1 MNLSLPTLFL
11 RRSASGGPEH
21 GDVPSAA
28 RGIRRWRSRLRAR
41 NLAHAL
47 GGAAVPSG
55 VWAVH
60 EAGVLS
66 WPVTAVG
73 AVAGGAVIVLLCGRC
88 ARGDTAKLAAEQAV
102 LREQAERTAAEGA
115 VLKEQAE
122 RLQDALEDAY
132 ACASRYGILLTEGR
146 ASLYAVLGRAAP
158 GPLAP
163 GERDPF
169 RVVGQALPEVL
180 RDAVGAVAQL
190 GRDTAWS
197 REAQVVGSVAPRMHL
212 TISQLLEVLEEL
224 EHTIEDPT
232 LLRTTFQ
239 AELFATLARRYC
251 ESLMVLGG
259 KPFGASREPVA
270 LGTVT
275 RQAAAE
281 TMHHR
286 RARITGP
293 LDRDLWLVKY
303 AGPAVTHLLSA
314 LIDNALHF
322 SPPEKEVEVRVTR
335 RPDGLLIEIE
345 DQGLAMGPEALA
357 AANGLLADPDPQR
370 VLERLRD
377 GRIGLAVAARLAA
390 AHRITVHLRVKTEPE
405 QGIIATVL
413 LPDRLLLTGTQLPTA
428 DRSTADRP
436 PHPPPR
442 PGARRPV
449 VSATPPADGDDRSG
463 LPRRTPQPPTHA
475 AADPGATQPAPAP
488 TPGTDAEAASG
499 VAAEAGGG
507 RPRLPRRTRNAP
519 GPAGLEHDRS
529 GPAGGTSPG
538 PSPGRRGRL
547 PHRRPHPHT
556 HRNR

>member
-1 MNLSLPTLFL
+1 MTLSLPTSFL

-102 LREQAERTAAEGA
+102 LREQAER
-115 VLKEQAE
+115 LQA
-122 RLQDALEDAY
+122 ALEDAY
-132 ACASRYGILLTEGR
+132 ACASHYGILLTEGR

-158 GPLAP
+158 GPLVP

-212 TISQLLEVLEEL
+212 TISRLLEVLEEL
-224 EHTIEDPT
+224 EHAIEDPT

-259 KPFGASREPVA
+259 KPFGASQGPVA

-405 QGIIATVL
+405 QGIIATVQ

-436 PHPPPR
+436 PHPR
-442 PGARRPV
+442 
-449 VSATPPADGDDRSG
+449 
-463 LPRRTPQPPTHA
+463 
-475 AADPGATQPAPAP
+475 PAP
-488 TPGTDAEAASG
+488 
-499 VAAEAGGG
+499 
-507 RPRLPRRTRNAP
+507 
-519 GPAGLEHDRS
+519 H
-529 GPAGGTSPG
+529 
-538 PSPGRRGRL
+538 
-547 PHRRPHPHT
+547 
-556 HRNR
+556 